1 MKTTLSALFAVA
13 AAMLF
18 AGCAAVDP
26 VDTPPAPVLYHVHSV
41 LFEITIPEALSST
54 G

>member
-26 VDTPPAPVLYHVHSV
+26 VDTPPPPNLRMQRP
-41 LFEITIPEALSST
+41 LPRRNRRNPPR
-54 G
+54 